1 MLGIFIPTVCLL
13 RIQCAPIPSIV
24 PSSLQSISQLLA
36 NATYNSQQQYNLS
49 SALVKDSSRIFE
61 HVPLLEDMTDPK
73 TQAFSP
79 RNLHIDFIH
88 ETHTRFSMLNIAM
101 LQVSLDLASS
111 AHLAEQTISLISY
124 LTTNTS
130 LVLSSSPST
139 NLTNTTAPRDEPP
152 MRLGVFAK
160 WAKEVAQIVD
170 TTTKTM
176 EKRDLE
182 GRLRRIKQLA
192 KESGFRTP
200 LASWEFEIRWTGFVK
215 RMEDKI
221 GHDGWK
227 HFKEGHPTWERLAA
241 CDQAISVVQERKA
254 LWKKIRDMVGNMKG
268 QVDRREWWW
277 WKWWC
282 MRGKEE
288 QWIGQIQAWNN
299 ISQALGGIVTREL
312 VKAQE
317 VYLK

>member
-1 MLGIFIPTVCLL
+1 M
-13 RIQCAPIPSIV
+13 A
-24 PSSLQSISQLLA
+24 
-36 NATYNSQQQYNLS
+36 
-49 SALVKDSSRIFE
+49 
-61 HVPLLEDMTDPK
+61 DPK

-88 ETHTRFSMLNIAM
+88 ETHSRFGMLNIAM
-101 LQVSLDLASS
+101 LQVSFDLASS
-111 AHLAEQTISLISY
+111 AQLAEQTISLISY
-124 LTTNTS
+124 LTTNAS
-130 LVLSSSPST
+130 LVLSSCT
-139 NLTNTTAPRDEPP
+139 NFTNTTAPRDETP

-160 WAKEVAQIVD
+160 WAREVAQVVD

-200 LASWEFEIRWTGFVK
+200 LPSWGFEIRWTGFVK

-227 HFKEGHPTWERLAA
+227 YFKEGHPTWERLVA
-241 CDQAISVVQERKA
+241 CDQAISVIQERKA
-254 LWKKIRDMVGNMKG
+254 LWRKIRDMVGNMKG

-282 MRGKEE
+282 MRWKEE
-288 QWIGQIQAWNN
+288 QWIGQIQAWRN
-299 ISQALGGIVTREL
+299 ISQALEGIVMVEP

-317 VYLK
+317 DYLKQWEK